1 MAQAQLG
8 VTTAAPPTA
17 MPAAPPEHSN
27 PATPAEPQHSPTGPH
42 TDPRRFLL
50 DVMNNEALEMHL
62 RIEAAK
68 ALLPLP

>member
-1 MAQAQLG
+1 MYLPAP
-8 VTTAAPPTA
+8 TATPPT
-17 MPAAPPEHSN
+17 PTAAPPEHRT

-50 DVMNNEALEMHL
+50 DVMNNEAIEMHL

-68 ALLPLP
+68 ALLPFAPPL